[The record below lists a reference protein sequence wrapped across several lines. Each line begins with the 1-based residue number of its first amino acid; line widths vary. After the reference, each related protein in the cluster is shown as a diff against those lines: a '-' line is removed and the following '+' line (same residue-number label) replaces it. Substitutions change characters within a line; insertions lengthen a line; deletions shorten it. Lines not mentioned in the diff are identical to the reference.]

1 MGNAVRILLLA
12 GALGGIGTLWSAAA
26 DETSSNDKLRILYSN
41 RLTFTDEGTP
51 LVTVEIVSGQSE
63 VRISA
68 ERGVLVRPDGTGGSE
83 IHGDARWKVS
93 VEDAQPARIREWTVV
108 ERLRTG
114 APDHERALGLALARW
129 TERGHLPRQ
138 LEVGSVFGVS
148 GEVLD
153 SRETLIA
160 VAPVDAPRGAEQA
173 AAIARKFEIETS
185 THPEIVRHARGTVIA
200 RSEHAVVRN
209 PSVIWF
215 APAQPGDTLVVED
228 VVTGG
233 GGSQLQTQRETRRYA
248 GSIYV
253 TVGSDGK
260 LTAVNAV
267 PADKLLAGLVPAEMF
282 PDAPDAALE
291 AQSIAARTDLLQ
303 KIGTRHLTDPY
314 MLCSSQHCQVYAGAG
329 HEHARTTRAV
339 SKTRGKV
346 LARPDGTLVDARYS
360 ASCGGHGEH
369 NHNIWELK
377 PDPALHGH
385 LDMAAASPQSA
396 PFRKGV
402 TADNIDAFLRLPAEA
417 AYCGMTRYSKGRYRW
432 TQELEV
438 AELSRR
444 VAEHYPKVGR
454 VRALEPI
461 ERGVSGRILALR
473 IRGAQGTAVA
483 RGDLHIRRLL
493 GGLRSSLFTIE
504 ALGDVTAPRAFAI
517 RGAGFG
523 HGVGMCQLGAIGMA
537 ERGMGHDA
545 ILKHYYPGSGIQRL
559 Y

>member
-1 MGNAVRILLLA
+1 MANAVRVLLVV
-12 GALGGIGTLWSAAA
+12 GALTGIVWRAAA
-26 DETSSNDKLRILYSN
+26 DETSTDDKLRILYSN
-41 RLTFTDEGTP
+41 RLTFTDDGSP

-68 ERGVLVRPDGTGGSE
+68 ARGVLVRPDGAGGSE
-83 IHGDARWKVS
+83 IQADARWTITL
-93 VEDAQPARIREWTVV
+93 EGAQPAQIREWTVV
-108 ERLRTG
+108 ESLRTG
-114 APDHERALGLALARW
+114 APDHERSLAQALARW

-138 LEVGSVFGVS
+138 FEVGTVFGVS

-160 VAPVDAPRGAEQA
+160 IAPVDAPRGAEQA
-173 AAIARKFEIETS
+173 AAIARKYEIETR
-185 THPEIVRHARGTVIA
+185 THPETVRHARGSVVA
-200 RSEHAVVRN
+200 RSAHAVVRN

-260 LTAVNAV
+260 LTAVNAL

-282 PDAPDAALE
+282 PEAPDAALE
-291 AQSIAARTDLLQ
+291 SQSIAARTDLLQ

-329 HEHARTTRAV
+329 HEHPRATRAV
-339 SKTRGKV
+339 SKTRGRV
-346 LARPDGTLVDARYS
+346 LVRADGTLVDARYS

-369 NHNIWELK
+369 NHNIWQLK

-385 LDMAAASPQSA
+385 LDMASSAESA
-396 PFRKGV
+396 PFRNGI
-402 TADNIDAFLRLPAEA
+402 TNENIDAFLRSPADA

-432 TQELEV
+432 TERLDAEELT
-438 AELSRR
+438 RR
-444 VAEHYPKVGR
+444 VAEHHPKVGR
-454 VRALEPI
+454 VRALEPV

-473 IRGAQGTAVA
+473 IRGDQGSAVA
-483 RGDLHIRRLL
+483 RGDLHIRRML
-493 GGLRSSLFTIE
+493 GGLRSTLFTITPI
-504 ALGDVTAPRAFAI
+504 GDADAPRAFEL

-537 ERGMGHDA
+537 ERGMQHDT

>member
-1 MGNAVRILLLA
+1 MGNAVRVLLVA
-12 GALGGIGTLWSAAA
+12 GALAGTVWNAAA
-26 DETSSNDKLRILYSN
+26 DETSTQDKLRILYSN

-51 LVTVEIVSGQSE
+51 LVTVEIASGQSE

-68 ERGVLVRPDGTGGSE
+68 AHGVLVRPDGAGGSE
-83 IHGDARWKVS
+83 IQADARWTVTL
-93 VEDAQPARIREWTVV
+93 ENAQPAQIRAWTVV
-108 ERLRTG
+108 ESLRTG
-114 APDHERALGLALARW
+114 APDHEQALGQALARW

-138 LEVGSVFGVS
+138 FEVGAVFGVS

-160 VAPVDAPRGAEQA
+160 VAPVDASRGAEQA
-173 AAIARKFEIETS
+173 AAIARKHGIETR
-185 THPEIVRHARGTVIA
+185 THPEIVRHARGSVVA
-200 RSEHAVVRN
+200 RSAHATVRN

-215 APAQPGDTLVVED
+215 APARSGDTLVVED

-233 GGSQLQTQRETRRYA
+233 GGSQLETRRETRRYA

-267 PADKLLAGLVPAEMF
+267 PADKLLAGLVPAEMY
-282 PDAPDAALE
+282 PEAPDAALE

-329 HEHARTTRAV
+329 HEHPRTTRAV
-339 SKTRGKV
+339 ARTRGRV
-346 LARPDGTLVDARYS
+346 LARADGTLVDARYS

-369 NHNIWELK
+369 NHNIWALK

-385 LDMAAASPQSA
+385 LDMPASPRSA
-396 PFRKGV
+396 PFRNGI
-402 TADNIDAFLRLPAEA
+402 TNENIDAFLGAPADA

-432 TQELEV
+432 TQQLAAEELT
-438 AELSRR
+438 RR
-444 VAEHYPKVGR
+444 VAEHHPGVGR
-454 VRALEPI
+454 VRALEPV

-473 IRGAQGTAVA
+473 IRGDRGTAVA
-483 RGDLHIRRLL
+483 RGDLHIRRML
-493 GGLRSSLFTIE
+493 GGLRSTLFTIE
-504 ALGDVTAPRAFAI
+504 PIGDAAAPRAFEL

-537 ERGMGHDA
+537 EQGMQHET
-545 ILKHYYPGSGIQRL
+545 ILKHYYPGSGIHRL